1 MGFSAGSIRRYP
13 FEHDISN
20 LLLIAD
26 IVLHG
31 SFNEEPIFPP
41 LLLRA
46 MSFGVPIIAPNI
58 SQITKHVSQIV
69 SSFFWLNFTG
79 ATVKMSIYNLQN
91 YNAQHCKRKVS

>member
-1 MGFSAGSIRRYP
+1 MGFSARSIRRYP
-13 FEHDISN
+13 FDHDVSD

-26 IVLHG
+26 TVLHG
-31 SFNEEPIFPP
+31 SFNEEPSFPP

-69 SSFFWLNFTG
+69 SSFFWFNFMCT
-79 ATVKMSIYNLQN
+79 AVKMSVYHLRP
-91 YNAQHCKRKVS
+91 CKREKSYTLS